1 MRLLKSLKS
10 MLQSLYNS
18 VKCFP
23 VTISLST
30 LTTVMVIMAI
40 EAAKIKTGNLSEVY
54 IRLGMATA
62 LGIPISLLFK
72 FVFERLEKRSLV
84 AKVSSYILGGAFL
97 VLYYLFW
104 LPDFEMV
111 SITRYLGVTLAFYL
125 LALAAPYCFQRVNF
139 EIYITRLITRFII
152 TLVFAGVLQMGLYA
166 ILLTLNGLL
175 GVAIYPNLYLYIWIT
190 ILGVFAPVHF
200 LGGVP
205 SSDLDRKDFPEVLK
219 VLLLYII
226 MPLLAIYTLILYIYF
241 AKIIITLQWP
251 VGLVGHLVLWYAV
264 ISTITIFLITPLE
277 SDNKWVKTFIF
288 WFTKVMLPLLV
299 MMFFSLGKRIEAY
312 GITENRFYVL
322 ILGLWVLGTM
332 LYWNFSRRRNNIS
345 LPLSLAI
352 LALVSVC
359 GPLSSYAIS
368 IKSQT
373 NRFYNIVTRYDMLSD
388 QKLKTPKT
396 EISDADKKEI
406 NEIIKYFQ
414 SNHTLKDLKYLPED
428 FGVAQMPEF
437 FGFEYQRYGGIDG
450 KQYFL
455 YVAQNPTGPLGI
467 KDYDYLFDFYTFNKP
482 KILADDQ
489 IKAEYDPEKKE
500 LKIEYQGELVYQ
512 KSFWEYLNHIYENH
526 KSSLTSQTLE
536 NKEMEIIDEND
547 RVKVKIL
554 FTKLNGYTDSQK
566 EINFTAEEFYLLVKL
581 K

>member
-1 MRLLKSLKS
+1 MRLLKLLKN

-18 VKCFP
+18 VKRFP

-30 LTTVMVIMAI
+30 LTTVLVIMAI

-72 FVFERLEKRSLV
+72 FVFERVEKLSLG
-84 AKVSSYILGGAFL
+84 AKVSSYILGGVFL

-104 LPDFEMV
+104 LPDFEMLA
-111 SITRYLGVTLAFYL
+111 ITRYLGVTMALYL
-125 LALAAPYCFQRVNF
+125 LALAAPYCYHRANF

-166 ILLTLNGLL
+166 ILTTLNRLL

-205 SSDLDRKDFPEVLK
+205 SSNLDRRDFPEVLK
-219 VLLLYII
+219 VLLVYII
-226 MPLLAIYTLILYIYF
+226 MPLLAIYTSILYIYF

-264 ISTITIFLITPLE
+264 ISTITIFLVTPLE
-277 SDNKWVKTFIF
+277 KENKWVKTFVF
-288 WFTKVMLPLLV
+288 WFTKVVLPLLV

-312 GITENRFYVL
+312 GVTENRYYVL

-332 LYWNFSRRRNNIS
+332 LYWNFSRRRKNII

-352 LALVSVC
+352 LALISVC
-359 GPLSSYAIS
+359 GPFSAYAIS
-368 IKSQT
+368 IRSQT
-373 NRFYNIVTRYDMLSD
+373 NRFYNIVTKYDMLRD
-388 QKLKTPKT
+388 EKLKTPKT
-396 EISDADKKEI
+396 EISDPDKKEI

-428 FGVAQMPEF
+428 FGVAQMPEL
-437 FGFEYQRYGGIDG
+437 FGFEYQRYGRIGG
-450 KQYFL
+450 RQHFF

-467 KDYDYLFDFYTFNKP
+467 KDYDYLFGFYTFNKP
-482 KILADDQ
+482 KILSDDE
-489 IKAEYDPEKKE
+489 IIAEYDTERKE
-500 LKIEYQGELVYQ
+500 LKIEYQGELIYQ
-512 KSFWEYLNHIYENH
+512 INLRDYLNKIYENH
-526 KSSLTSQTLE
+526 RSSLTSQTLE
-536 NKEMEIIDEND
+536 NKEMEIINEND
-547 RVKVKIL
+547 RAKIKIL
-554 FTKLNGYTDSQK
+554 FTHINGYTDSK
-566 EINFTAEEFYLLVKL
+566 NEIEFTSEEFYLLFML